1 VLDFKG
7 SWVQYQPLIEFA
19 YKNRYQVTIGILP
32 YEALYGCKCQSPL
45 YWDNV
50 SERQMLGLKLIQ
62 DTCDKVLII
71 KERMSATQSQQKNY
85 VDNQRR
91 PLEFEVGDH
100 MLLKILPMR
109 RVMQFGKKRKLSP
122 RFIKPFEI
130 T

>member
-19 YKNRYQVTIGILP
+19 YNNRYQVTIGILP

-109 RVMQFGKKRKLSP
+109 GVMQFGKKRKLSP

>member
-1 VLDFKG
+1 
-7 SWVQYQPLIEFA
+7 
-19 YKNRYQVTIGILP
+19 
-32 YEALYGCKCQSPL
+32 
-45 YWDNV
+45 
-50 SERQMLGLKLIQ
+50 MLRLKLIQ

-109 RVMQFGKKRKLSP
+109 GVM
-122 RFIKPFEI
+122 
-130 T
+130 